1 MLNRGRRPLPGEPD
15 FDWVKL
21 CHCGSSRNPSQAPPP
36 GRIQRNWAGGP
47 TVSEWIVRGI
57 VGDMGIYQQEC
68 TGRRR
73 LDMPTFRYPVC
84 WPFAAFPSHQPA
96 DAGFL
101 LYAIQ
106 PDTQRMYCPVC
117 PSAVTCP
124 ATSQVTW
131 SALAHT

>member
-1 MLNRGRRPLPGEPD
+1 MPQASRANILPYGSGATPVTRQGTAHLLLEVSLPQRFCPD
-15 FDWVKL
+15 VP
-21 CHCGSSRNPSQAPPP
+21 RIP
-36 GRIQRNWAGGP
+36 GRK
-47 TVSEWIVRGI
+47 
-57 VGDMGIYQQEC
+57 GIYRQEC

-101 LYAIQ
+101 LYAMQ

-117 PSAVTCP
+117 PSAVTGP